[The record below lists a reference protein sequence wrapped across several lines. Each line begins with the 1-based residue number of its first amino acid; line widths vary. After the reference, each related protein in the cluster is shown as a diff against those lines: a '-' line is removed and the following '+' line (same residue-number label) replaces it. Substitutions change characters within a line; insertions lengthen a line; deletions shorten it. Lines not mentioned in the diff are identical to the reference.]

1 MIGIDGSP
9 SPSKCFGLFVV
20 SLSRTASNGS
30 SRSGKEDG
38 VRAYVS
44 SAVEREKMKEGA
56 AVGQSQQ
63 VSVQDKPATQATQT
77 RFAPATFLHEPG
89 LSRWFYGCSARVST
103 LGR

>member
-1 MIGIDGSP
+1 MEVPGVGRKMEDVRMSP
-9 SPSKCFGLFVV
+9 RL
-20 SLSRTASNGS
+20 
-30 SRSGKEDG
+30 RSG
-38 VRAYVS
+38 R
-44 SAVEREKMKEGA
+44 KMKEGA

-103 LGR
+103 LGRRIDQTKM